1 MLTGNPDA
9 TDPVCPKSPDH
20 ALVTTALAAA
30 EQPDNIRPLVF
41 RDPKEFRRLAR
52 PF

>member
-20 ALVTTALAAA
+20 HLVTAALAEA
-30 EQPDNIRPLVF
+30 ERQDIVHPLVF
-41 RDPKEFRRLAR
+41 RDPKESRRLAR